1 MANPFVHCELNTTDH
16 AKAKAFYGSLFDWKL
31 EDEQMPNGTYTMIN
45 VGDDGT
51 GGGIQQHPTPG
62 APSQWTPYILVD
74 DIKASTDKAASL
86 GGKIM
91 MGATEIPNMG
101 WFSIVQDPTGAVF
114 GLWKTTRSDA
124 S

>member
-31 EDEQMPNGTYTMIN
+31 EDEQMPNGTYTMID

-74 DIKASTDKAASL
+74 DIQASTGKAESL